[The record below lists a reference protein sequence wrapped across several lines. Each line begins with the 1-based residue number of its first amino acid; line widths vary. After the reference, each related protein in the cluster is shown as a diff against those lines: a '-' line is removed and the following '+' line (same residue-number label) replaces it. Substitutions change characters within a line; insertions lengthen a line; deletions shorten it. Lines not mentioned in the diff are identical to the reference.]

1 MALRRVW
8 TEGMDNWYPLSK
20 VRERFAWPAA
30 APGGGAAAR
39 NGSGVT
45 AGAAGSDGW
54 APEHVALVERRVAA
68 LRTAWAQLGDDD
80 LLDLLDKLP

>member
-1 MALRRVW
+1 MDGGHGQLVPALESARALR
-8 TEGMDNWYPLSK
+8 L
-20 VRERFAWPAA
+20 A
-30 APGGGAAAR
+30 GGGAAR

-45 AGAAGSDGW
+45 AGSAGSDGW

-80 LLDLLDKLP
+80 LLDLLDELP

>member
-1 MALRRVW
+1 
-8 TEGMDNWYPLSK
+8 MDNWYPLSK

-80 LLDLLDKLP
+80 LLDLLDELP